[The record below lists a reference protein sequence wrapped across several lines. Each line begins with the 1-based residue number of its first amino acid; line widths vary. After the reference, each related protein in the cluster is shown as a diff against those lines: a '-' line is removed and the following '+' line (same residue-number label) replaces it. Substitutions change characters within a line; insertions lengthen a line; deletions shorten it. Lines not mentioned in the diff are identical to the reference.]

1 MKKQY
6 VFKTA
11 QEAHIALKAEIYQN
25 QNVNYVGDDISA
37 IDFWFKE
44 FIRDEDEDIDWLN
57 HIINVYFGYDC
68 TAIKAWFYSQSE
80 HPELWTDKSFELI
93 RRFSDEYKSFED

>member
-1 MKKQY
+1 MKKQF

-11 QEAHIALKAEIYQN
+11 QEAHIALEAEIYQN
-25 QNVNYVGDDISA
+25 QNVNYVGDDIYA

-57 HIINVYFGYDC
+57 HIININLGHDC
-68 TAIKAWFYSQSE
+68 IAIKAWFYYQCE

-93 RRFSDEYKSFED
+93 RRFSDEYNSFEY